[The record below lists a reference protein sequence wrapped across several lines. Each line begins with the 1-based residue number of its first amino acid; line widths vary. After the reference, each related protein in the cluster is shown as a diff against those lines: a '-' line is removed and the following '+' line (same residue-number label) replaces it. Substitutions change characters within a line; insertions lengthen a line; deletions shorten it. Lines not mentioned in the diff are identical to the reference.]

1 MRVLWF
7 TNSPCNYQSAQK
19 RYGYNGGGWMSALL
33 NEIQKKKGLDIAICF
48 IKGNEPEKIEQNDV
62 TYYPIPPHKTSLK
75 HKILAAT
82 HPNDIKYDKVHWA
95 HYLKHF
101 DKITKDFQPDI
112 IEVFGSELYT
122 GLASLLTDYPRVL
135 HLQGILSA
143 YYYVYHPFGVSP
155 LLDCFQDFNI
165 TNIYKRKQYL
175 NYWKRSCQREEIIFS
190 NIEHVIGRTTW
201 DQAVTT
207 ALNPKAKYHYGGE
220 MLRSIFYEKHHR
232 IIPKKLTIVTT
243 SSSAMYKGFDFI
255 LKTANILKNKF
266 SLDFTWQVYG
276 NINPQFFEKFTGLQH
291 QHLNIQLGG
300 VATADQL
307 CNAICNSTVYFQPSY
322 IENSPN
328 SVCEAQILGV
338 PVVATNV
345 GGTAS
350 LIENNVSGVLVPI
363 GDPYF
368 AAYQIYR
375 IYNDNSL
382 NLSIGEKAKQ
392 TAHKRHNREIIANQ
406 LLNTYKE
413 IIEEFI
419 LKPED
424 NG

>member
-19 RYGYNGGGWMSALL
+19 RYGYNGGGWMSALQ
-33 NEIQKKKGLDIAICF
+33 NEIQKEADVELAICF
-48 IKGNEPEKIEQNDV
+48 IKGNEPERVEQNGV
-62 TYYPIPPHKTSLK
+62 IYYPVPSHKTSLI
-75 HKILAAT
+75 HKLIASLN
-82 HPNDIKYDKVHWA
+82 PNDPKFDKELWP
-95 HYLKHF
+95 HYLSHF
-101 DKITKDFQPDI
+101 KKIALDFQPDV

-122 GLASLLTDYPRVL
+122 GLASLLTNYPRVL

-143 YYYVYHPFGVSP
+143 YQYAYHPLGVSP
-155 LLDCFQDFNI
+155 QMDYLRDFNI
-165 TNIYKRKQYL
+165 IKIYKRKQYL
-175 NYWKRSCQREEIIFS
+175 SYWKRSCHREEVIFS
-190 NIEHVIGRTTW
+190 KIEHVIGRTTW
-201 DQAVTT
+201 DYAVTT
-207 ALNPKAKYHYGGE
+207 ALNPQIKYHYGGE
-220 MLRSIFYEKHHR
+220 MLRSVFYENHNR

-276 NINPQFFEKFTGLQH
+276 NINPQFFEKYTGLQH

-300 VATADQL
+300 VATAEQL

-382 NLSIGEKAKQ
+382 NLSIGENAKQ

-413 IIEEFI
+413 IIEEFN